1 MRLLC
6 QESEG
11 KGDFGTLSTI
21 KGSSELCETR
31 WKQKLLLLLV
41 SQKCQWRG
49 WQWFY
54 LKHLVVFFLT
64 KLSPVAVSCLLPWP
78 RTGGAGPSSDP
89 RCRNVTSL
97 SSFCPH
103 PGLCHDALSLR
114 EGLPPFCIPQF
125 SQHVAQYGES
135 RRGIQRH
142 PVHQPRMT
150 VRSRSEDGTKS
161 KPVAWLFHIW
171 LFKKTAEQNAL

>member
-1 MRLLC
+1 MKAEIIITIS
-6 QESEG
+6 ESKVSV
-11 KGDFGTLSTI
+11 KGLTVVLPKAFS
-21 KGSSELCETR
+21 
-31 WKQKLLLLLV
+31 W
-41 SQKCQWRG
+41 
-49 WQWFY
+49 
-54 LKHLVVFFLT
+54 VFFLT

-78 RTGGAGPSSDP
+78 RTGGTGPSSDP

-161 KPVAWLFHIW
+161 KPVAWLFHI
-171 LFKKTAEQNAL
+171 